1 MIYFNKFGLLVRGR
15 MMIIVRYFFDVGLY
29 GISSKRYRVINI
41 VVNMFFIF
49 IFSVDVEKIF

>member
-29 GISSKRYRVINI
+29 GISRIRYRVINI